1 MSLFLFI
8 VLQSFITCPGCSMKE
23 DRDQCPCILK
33 IVYAEDDVEMLGEG
47 VGVCLDEAEEGRS
60 ANEGRSLAERRSL
73 EKGRGSGGELNV
85 EEERGS
91 GGELNAEEERGNEGE
106 LNVEERL
113 GFDGERRHL
122 DSVVTIISGLEV
134 SLKVWRGGLDV
145 LSLYP
150 ADAERLEEDGECW
163 FRIKEGS
170 SCPEIWTA
178 HSMADTRSDRA
189 VVNCDL
195 RKNHCRIRISFNGTG
210 SYTIRIRGNVCGYGY
225 DGKPYPGSFHADAEA
240 VGDGSLQVCVPRQKD
255 NSLMLDLISGDG
267 GIRSFAIGNY
277 LAESGYDWSSDDLQ
291 DATITIDYAATSV
304 TFSIDKWSRTVHFE
318 TVI

>member
-1 MSLFLFI
+1 MPIEKTVNTGMSLFLFI

-33 IVYAEDDVEMLGEG
+33 IVYAEDDAEMLGRG
-47 VGVCLDEAEEGRS
+47 VGVCLDEAEEGRGL
-60 ANEGRSLAERRSL
+60 AEGRSLAERR
-73 EKGRGSGGELNV
+73 N
-85 EEERGS
+85 
-91 GGELNAEEERGNEGE
+91 
-106 LNVEERL
+106 
-113 GFDGERRHL
+113 FDGEVNVEDGLGTDGDVSLAERRSFYGVRMHL
-122 DSVVTIISGLEV
+122 DTVVTNFSGLEV
-134 SLKVWRGGLDV
+134 SLKVWRGCLDV

-150 ADAERLEEDGECW
+150 ADVERMEEDGECW
-163 FRIKEGS
+163 FRIKEGY

-178 HSMADTRSDRA
+178 HSIANTKGDKS

-195 RKNHCRIRISFNGTG
+195 RKNHCRIRILFNGT
-210 SYTIRIRGNVCGYGY
+210 SNYIIRVRGNVCGYGY
-225 DGKPYPGSFHADAEA
+225 DGMPYPGSFHADAEA
-240 VGDGSLQVCVPRQKD
+240 DGDGSLFVCVPRQKD

-277 LAESGYDWSSDDLQ
+277 LAESGYDWGSDDLR